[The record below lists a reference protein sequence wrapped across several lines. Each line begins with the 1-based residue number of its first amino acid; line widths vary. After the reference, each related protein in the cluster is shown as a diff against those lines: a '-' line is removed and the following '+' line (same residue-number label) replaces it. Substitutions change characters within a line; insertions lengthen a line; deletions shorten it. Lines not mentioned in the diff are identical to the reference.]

1 MKIKRRKFLK
11 LSAIAAGAVGTGG
24 IIFYAKYRDK
34 DPLDTFYE
42 STQKVLSAHFG
53 QDRAKTLIKDIR
65 QEYQILA
72 PGVPYIGGKENI
84 FTEWLTYGA
93 YFLAVYHV
101 LKPLPQSVD
110 QVGRI
115 IYETYEMMADYP
127 EWLLHLIGS
136 FKYSDRY
143 VGQLKEAAAQ
153 SQKRKYP
160 GDWVCSFVEGNGKGF
175 DYGLDIK
182 ECGIHKFYRSHGAEA
197 LTPYLCLSDYV
208 VSKAFG
214 RGLVRYQTL
223 AEGTQVCDFRYK
235 KGRETFVYPLRHGWP
250 PQFRHE

>member
-1 MKIKRRKFLK
+1 MKIERRKFLK
-11 LSAIAAGAVGTGG
+11 LSAIAAGALGIGGT
-24 IIFYAKYRDK
+24 IFYAKYRDT

-42 STQKVLSAHFG
+42 STQKVLAAHFG
-53 QDRAKTLIKDIR
+53 QGRATALIKAIR
-65 QEYQILA
+65 HEYQSLT

-101 LKPLPQSVD
+101 LKQLRHSID

-115 IYETYEMMADYP
+115 IYETYEMMANYP

-143 VGQLKEAAAQ
+143 ISQLREAAAQ
-153 SQKRKYP
+153 SQKRKYH
-160 GDWVCSFVEGNGKGF
+160 GDWVCGFVQGDGKEF
-175 DYGLDIK
+175 DYGMDIT
-182 ECGIHKFYRSHGAEA
+182 ECGIQKLYRSHGAEE

-208 VSKAFG
+208 VSKAFD
-214 RGLVRYQTL
+214 RGLVRSQTL
-223 AEGTQVCDFRYK
+223 AEGTQVCDFRFK

-250 PQFRHE
+250 PQFRYE